1 MGEIFY
7 LNKRKGLLNFKRK
20 LIKLKSNAIFLANGF
35 AYRMADISQQ
45 KANGSGQVKM
55 AQQLPNPNQG
65 QLAGNRPHSVPPKS
79 QNLIGWEK
87 TFFFQENKQFRKI
100 L

>member
-1 MGEIFY
+1 MGKIFY
-7 LNKRKGLLNFKRK
+7 LNKREGLLNFKRK

-79 QNLIGWEK
+79 QNLIGWENNV
-87 TFFFQENKQFRKI
+87 FFSRK
-100 L
+100 